1 MSSII
6 KNENKEIFSCQFRGL
21 EFCCVVGD
29 ILSSNTD
36 CIGAICDSNFS
47 LTFGLTKAIKDA
59 AGDDFSLN
67 LQRERRKQSSSAI
80 SVRLSRNCG
89 LQTNFVILCPARRSS
104 RDSFDEIYNH
114 FLSKAKELQIQ
125 SMTLPLLGTGHY
137 GLSFDLA
144 TQFLKKAFTQFA
156 DFGNLKKVQ
165 FIDQSENSMGLLRDF
180 FNTQMCSKTNGV
192 KSTFDSTH
200 SSPDISIIVF
210 SGSSK
215 PNTCGQSSSN
225 NQGSSGTSSS
235 NSDNSPNINVS
246 LITDESN
253 ILLRTNGI
261 NSNVTINFIM
271 NDDDSDMDSFW
282 NENVS
287 SNHSAVSMNDSHSSV
302 SDVSVSLDTDLDSD
316 LEDSDEENDLSDL
329 DGFSSESSANDDEA
343 PKSQKVKFND
353 ESVFW
358 TVIPHQQLLS
368 SQKPTTSNN
377 ANLDDSTL
385 PCSICL
391 CDMRDIFENEGN
403 CVVQLSLCSHMFH
416 MECIRAAFKVK
427 EQCPLCMC
435 WYKDPIGYQPKD
447 AKMTVRQIQGQVQ
460 GHKDAKGFHEI
471 TYHIPSGIQING
483 HIRPGR
489 PYRSMTRIAY
499 LPNNKEGTQVLKLLQ
514 LAFKRRLIF
523 TVGDSLTTG
532 RKDVPIWNGIHHKT
546 NKEGGP
552 QCYGYPD
559 PGYLSRVKE
568 ELAAVGVRSE
578 QLKD

>member
-1 MSSII
+1 MSSINQ
-6 KNENKEIFSCQFRGL
+6 NENKEIFSCQFRGL
-21 EFCCVVGD
+21 EF
-29 ILSSNTD
+29 S
-36 CIGAICDSNFS
+36 
-47 LTFGLTKAIKDA
+47 IKDA

-80 SVRLSRNCG
+80 SLRLSRNCG
-89 LQTNFVILCPARRSS
+89 LRTNFVILCPARRSS

-125 SMTLPLLGTGHY
+125 SMTLPLLGT
-137 GLSFDLA
+137 
-144 TQFLKKAFTQFA
+144 
-156 DFGNLKKVQ
+156 
-165 FIDQSENSMGLLRDF
+165 
-180 FNTQMCSKTNGV
+180 
-192 KSTFDSTH
+192 
-200 SSPDISIIVF
+200 
-210 SGSSK
+210 
-215 PNTCGQSSSN
+215 
-225 NQGSSGTSSS
+225 
-235 NSDNSPNINVS
+235 
-246 LITDESN
+246 
-253 ILLRTNGI
+253 
-261 NSNVTINFIM
+261 
-271 NDDDSDMDSFW
+271 DDDDDMDSFW
-282 NENVS
+282 NENIS

-329 DGFSSESSANDDEA
+329 DGFSSESSANEDEA
-343 PKSQKVKFND
+343 PKSQKVRFND
-353 ESVFW
+353 ESVYW
-358 TVIPHQQLLS
+358 SVVPHQQLLS

-391 CDMRDIFENEGN
+391 CDMRDILENAGN

-471 TYHIPSGIQING
+471 TYYIPSGIQIDG

-499 LPNNKEGTQVLKLLQ
+499 LPNNKEGTQILKLLQ

-523 TVGDSLTTG
+523 TIGDSLTTG

>member
-1 MSSII
+1 MSSINQ
-6 KNENKEIFSCQFRGL
+6 NENKEIFSCQFRGL
-21 EFCCVVGD
+21 EFCCIVGD

-80 SVRLSRNCG
+80 SLRLSRNCG
-89 LQTNFVILCPARRSS
+89 LRTNFVILCPARRSS

-200 SSPDISIIVF
+200 SKFIWFLRVLFQSDNAGMRFHVEKER
-210 SGSSK
+210 SSA
-215 PNTCGQSSSN
+215 
-225 NQGSSGTSSS
+225 TSSS
-235 NSDNSPNINVS
+235 NSSNSPNINVS
-246 LITDESN
+246 LITGDESN
-253 ILLRTNGI
+253 ILLRYNGI
-261 NSNVTINFIM
+261 NSNVTINFVM
-271 NDDDSDMDSFW
+271 NDDDDDDMDSFW
-282 NENVS
+282 NENIS
-287 SNHSAVSMNDSHSSV
+287 SNHSAVSMNDSNSV
-302 SDVSVSLDTDLDSD
+302 S
-316 LEDSDEENDLSDL
+316 
-329 DGFSSESSANDDEA
+329 DGFSSESSANEDEA

-353 ESVFW
+353 ESVYW
-358 TVIPHQQLLS
+358 SVVPHQQLLS

-391 CDMRDIFENEGN
+391 CDMRDILENAGN
-403 CVVQLSLCSHMFH
+403 SVVQLSLCSHMFH

-471 TYHIPSGIQING
+471 TYYIPSGIQIDG

-499 LPNNKEGTQVLKLLQ
+499 LPNNKEGTQILKLLQ

-523 TVGDSLTTG
+523 TIGDSLTTG

>member
-1 MSSII
+1 MSSINQ
-6 KNENKEIFSCQFRGL
+6 NENKEIFSCQFRGL

-29 ILSSNTD
+29 ILSSNTN

-67 LQRERRKQSSSAI
+67 LQRERRKQTSSAI

-114 FLSKAKELQIQ
+114 FLNKAKELQIQ

-225 NQGSSGTSSS
+225 NPGSSGTSSS

-246 LITDESN
+246 LITDETN

-261 NSNVTINFIM
+261 NPNVTINFLM

-329 DGFSSESSANDDEA
+329 DGFSSESSANEDEA

-358 TVIPHQQLLS
+358 SVVPHQQLLS

>member
-1 MSSII
+1 MSSINQ
-6 KNENKEIFSCQFRGL
+6 NENKEIFS
-21 EFCCVVGD
+21 
-29 ILSSNTD
+29 S
-36 CIGAICDSNFS
+36 
-47 LTFGLTKAIKDA
+47 IKDA

-80 SVRLSRNCG
+80 SVRLPRNCG
-89 LQTNFVILCPARRSS
+89 LRTNFVILCPARRYS

-114 FLSKAKELQIQ
+114 FLSKVKELQIQ

-156 DFGNLKKVQ
+156 DFGNLKVQ
-165 FIDQSENSMGLLRDF
+165 FIDQSENSMSLLRDF

-192 KSTFDSTH
+192 KGTFDSTH
-200 SSPDISIIVF
+200 SSPDISIFVF
-210 SGSSK
+210 SDSSK
-215 PNTCGQSSSN
+215 SNICGQSSSN
-225 NQGSSGTSSS
+225 NPGSIGTSSS
-235 NSDNSPNINVS
+235 NSSNSPNINVS
-246 LITDESN
+246 LIT
-253 ILLRTNGI
+253 G
-261 NSNVTINFIM
+261 
-271 NDDDSDMDSFW
+271 DDDDDDMDSFW
-282 NENVS
+282 NENLS
-287 SNHSAVSMNDSHSSV
+287 SNHSAVSVNDSNSV

-329 DGFSSESSANDDEA
+329 DGFSSESSANEDEA

-353 ESVFW
+353 ESVYW
-358 TVIPHQQLLS
+358 SVVPHQQLLS

-391 CDMRDIFENEGN
+391 CDMRDILENAGN
-403 CVVQLSLCSHMFH
+403 SVVQLSLCSHMFH

-471 TYHIPSGIQING
+471 TYYIPSGIQIDG

-499 LPNNKEGTQVLKLLQ
+499 LPNNKEGTQILKLLQ

-523 TVGDSLTTG
+523 TIGDSLTTG

-559 PGYLSRVKE
+559 PGYLTRVKE